1 MKSESNLGAP
11 ATGKALA
18 ATERRSMAKSVP
30 ARVRF
35 EGFTGTALQLL
46 AGLKRNNDRAWFAQ
60 RKERITAELIAPI
73 GLLVDDASDAL
84 ARAKIP
90 IRGDR
95 KRSVFRIYRDVRF
108 SPDKSPYKTHVSAY
122 LSYDG
127 GRDTPGGLYV
137 HIEPGASM
145 LAVAFY
151 LIEAPMLARWRTEMA
166 RRPARFTRV
175 LAALAKRGLVIDGP
189 EAWDDSLKR
198 MPRGFEDQA
207 ESELAPYFRLR
218 SFCARRKLS
227 DADVSSAALVDA
239 IVAIARDAK
248 PLLDFGWSLD

>member
-1 MKSESNLGAP
+1 MI
-11 ATGKALA
+11 A
-18 ATERRSMAKSVP
+18 ARDVTRNKV
-30 ARVRF
+30 
-35 EGFTGTALQLL
+35 FTGFSPAALKLL
-46 AGLKRNNDRAWFAQ
+46 AGLKRNNDRAWFAE
-60 RKERITAELIAPI
+60 RKERITAELIEPVR
-73 GLLVDDASDAL
+73 LLVDDASAAL
-84 ARAKIP
+84 ERAKIP

-127 GRDTPGGLYV
+127 GRDTPGGIYV
-137 HIEPGASM
+137 HVEPGASM

-151 LIEAPMLARWRTEMA
+151 LIEAPMLARWRREMA
-166 RRPARFTRV
+166 ERPARFMRV
-175 LAALAKRGLVIDGP
+175 VGALAKRGLTIDGP
-189 EAWDDSLKR
+189 DAWDDSLKR
-198 MPRGFEDQA
+198 MPRGFEAYA

-218 SFCARRKLS
+218 SFCARRMLS
-227 DADVSSAALVDA
+227 DAEVATPKLIDA